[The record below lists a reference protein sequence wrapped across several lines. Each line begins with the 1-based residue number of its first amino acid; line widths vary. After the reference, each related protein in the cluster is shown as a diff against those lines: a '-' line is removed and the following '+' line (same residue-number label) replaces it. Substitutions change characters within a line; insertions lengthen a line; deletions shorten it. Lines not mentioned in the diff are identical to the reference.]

1 MKTFY
6 NPFNN
11 KKIYL
16 FGLLSFVMYIV
27 GFFSSYPYLLDGSF
41 KSVNGLDVVRNVIE
55 YGVMFFSII
64 TFCSILYRGNYFFKW
79 IVFLLL
85 LLLGAN
91 FMISAS
97 CLFIY
102 KQGFNVGM
110 IMSVLDTNLS
120 ESLSMS
126 KTLILPIIA
135 AVSFVVLAF
144 VFIRELSNK
153 IYNFKRVPIYLYSF
167 VWVLLPLLF
176 HAKHKYISN
185 KGGGSMIKNV
195 FYHAGDL
202 QKAYNLRE
210 ELKLITE
217 NKVHYNLSP
226 LDSGEE
232 LPQNIVI
239 LIGESARKQNM
250 SLYGYGRNTTPIA
263 VSEKHNMKIYNNA
276 YSPAAITNLAVP
288 IILSNIDIDNYKENI
303 LSISD
308 NIVNVA
314 NHQGYD
320 TYWLSTQGGAAGI
333 TAIASFSKNKKW
345 IGGFDESLI
354 PELSSVLSLNK
365 NSKKRKVIIMHING
379 SHPYSCDKYPEK
391 EEYWKFQGQLDNCY
405 DNSIRYTD
413 KVMGEVMKQIE
424 KTNSVLVYV
433 SDHGQI
439 KKDDKYIHGDYR
451 EAVQV
456 PFFIWYSPLYKTKNR
471 GVEVNKVVS
480 TSIIYKTVLE
490 LMGVSNP
497 KAVNNQGKY
506 LKLDM
511 KAIKYEELK

>member
-85 LLLGAN
+85 FLLGAN

-102 KQGFNVGM
+102 EQGFNVGM

-135 AVSFVVLAF
+135 AVLFAVLAF
-144 VFIRELSNK
+144 MFIRELSKK
-153 IYNFKRVPIYLYSF
+153 IYRFKRVPIYLYSF
-167 VWVLLPLLF
+167 VWILLPLLF

-195 FYHAGDL
+195 FYHASDL

-217 NKVHYNLSP
+217 NKVHYNL
-226 LDSGEE
+226 
-232 LPQNIVI
+232 
-239 LIGESARKQNM
+239 
-250 SLYGYGRNTTPIA
+250 
-263 VSEKHNMKIYNNA
+263 
-276 YSPAAITNLAVP
+276 
-288 IILSNIDIDNYKENI
+288 
-303 LSISD
+303 
-308 NIVNVA
+308 
-314 NHQGYD
+314 
-320 TYWLSTQGGAAGI
+320 
-333 TAIASFSKNKKW
+333 F
-345 IGGFDESLI
+345 
-354 PELSSVLSLNK
+354 
-365 NSKKRKVIIMHING
+365 
-379 SHPYSCDKYPEK
+379 
-391 EEYWKFQGQLDNCY
+391 
-405 DNSIRYTD
+405 
-413 KVMGEVMKQIE
+413 
-424 KTNSVLVYV
+424 
-433 SDHGQI
+433 
-439 KKDDKYIHGDYR
+439 
-451 EAVQV
+451 
-456 PFFIWYSPLYKTKNR
+456 
-471 GVEVNKVVS
+471 
-480 TSIIYKTVLE
+480 
-490 LMGVSNP
+490 
-497 KAVNNQGKY
+497 
-506 LKLDM
+506 
-511 KAIKYEELK
+511 